1 MYKLLIV
8 DDEALICQGLDAMI
22 HWEHLPLTKS
32 GMAHDGIEAMKSI
45 ENDLPDIIITDVK
58 MPEMDGLEL
67 IKEVSI
73 KYPNIHFIVFS
84 GHDEF
89 EYAHKAM
96 QYGVKHYLL
105 KPSSDNEL
113 NSVLTELIDELNQ
126 KNNQL
131 LIHKALL
138 ENITEHS
145 FGRFLLGDEFGKQE
159 WEYLNR
165 LIKLKIDLDKGYL
178 ILFNIGTSIENY
190 HTFALN
196 NIINEVLDVNNIILR
211 TTINEES
218 ILVINKTDLFDLKQK
233 ISLIKAKFFDFYT
246 IDTTIFLTPVHDI
259 KSLPESY
266 SQLHRYIKTHLY
278 FVKGKIVE
286 ANEFTRLLNKEVS
299 YLNYDFSPLSKALKE
314 GHEYDAIQLLDT
326 FFTQLKHNHYTK
338 DQVQLSTLELLN
350 ELLSHIPATSRV
362 NYLNQFLNGINST
375 HLDVIHHQ
383 LSLFIQ
389 EIIQLYNEKNMLKY
403 SPLINDII
411 KIIMHEISN
420 PKLSLKWIAE
430 NMLYM
435 NRDYLSKTFKK
446 ETGISFSTF
455 LMNYRMDKACKMI
468 ADADENRITDI
479 AEKIGFGN
487 NPAYF
492 SRAFKKYT
500 GMNPSQYKE
509 KE

>member
-1 MYKLLIV
+1 LIWIR
-8 DDEALICQGLDAMI
+8 DISFF
-22 HWEHLPLTKS
+22 LTS
-32 GMAHDGIEAMKSI
+32 
-45 ENDLPDIIITDVK
+45 
-58 MPEMDGLEL
+58 EL
-67 IKEVSI
+67 
-73 KYPNIHFIVFS
+73 
-84 GHDEF
+84 
-89 EYAHKAM
+89 
-96 QYGVKHYLL
+96 
-105 KPSSDNEL
+105 
-113 NSVLTELIDELNQ
+113 
-126 KNNQL
+126 
-131 LIHKALL
+131 
-138 ENITEHS
+138 
-145 FGRFLLGDEFGKQE
+145 
-159 WEYLNR
+159 
-165 LIKLKIDLDKGYL
+165 
-178 ILFNIGTSIENY
+178 

-196 NIINEVLDVNNIILR
+196 NIINEVLDVSNIILR

-266 SQLHRYIKTHLY
+266 SQLHRYIKTHFY

-299 YLNYDFSPLSKALKE
+299 YLNYDFNPLSKALKE
-314 GHEYDAIQLLDT
+314 G
-326 FFTQLKHNHYTK
+326 
-338 DQVQLSTLELLN
+338 QVQLSTLELLN

-362 NYLNQFLNGINST
+362 NYLKQFLNGINST

-383 LSLFIQ
+383 LNLFIQ

-479 AEKIGFGN
+479 AENIGFGN